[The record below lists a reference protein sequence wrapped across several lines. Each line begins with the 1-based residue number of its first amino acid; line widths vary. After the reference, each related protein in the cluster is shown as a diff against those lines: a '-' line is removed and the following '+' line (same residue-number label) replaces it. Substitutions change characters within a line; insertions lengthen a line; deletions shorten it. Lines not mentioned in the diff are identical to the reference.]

1 MHSWFRAAIPA
12 TVELNPATARE
23 DGDVTAPDD
32 DAWSVRLLVDGF
44 ARVQESVRTAVD
56 GLDPDALA
64 WRPSG
69 SGNSITWLVWHLTR
83 VQDDHLADAA
93 GTEQLWTRD
102 GWSRRFRLPFDD
114 AETGYGQ
121 ASSDVD
127 SVRVG
132 SGDLLRDYHDA
143 VHDQTVRQL
152 RMWGEPALDQVVDE
166 QWDPPV
172 TLAVR
177 LVSVL
182 ADDLAHAGQA
192 EYVRGLLPAD

>member
-1 MHSWFRAAIPA
+1 M
-12 TVELNPATARE
+12 
-23 DGDVTAPDD
+23 DDKVTA
-32 DAWSVRLLVDGF
+32 AQLLVDAFDRIREVVEETVAGLTPQQLAF
-44 ARVQESVRTAVD
+44 APQ
-56 GLDPDALA
+56 P
-64 WRPSG
+64 G
-69 SGNSITWLVWHLTR
+69 SNSIGWLVWHLTR
-83 VQDDHLADAA
+83 IQDDHLADAA

-152 RMWGEPALDQVVDE
+152 RMWGEPALDKVVDE
-166 QWDPPV
+166 HWDPPV

>member
-1 MHSWFRAAIPA
+1 
-12 TVELNPATARE
+12 
-23 DGDVTAPDD
+23 
-32 DAWSVRLLVDGF
+32 
-44 ARVQESVRTAVD
+44 
-56 GLDPDALA
+56 
-64 WRPSG
+64 
-69 SGNSITWLVWHLTR
+69 
-83 VQDDHLADAA
+83 
-93 GTEQLWTRD
+93 
-102 GWSRRFRLPFDD
+102 
-114 AETGYGQ
+114 
-121 ASSDVD
+121 
-127 SVRVG
+127 VRVG

-166 QWDPPV
+166 HWDPPV